1 MNNFDRVENA
11 PRDDRQQLIA
21 ELEPECKCPV
31 SWADGPVRNA
41 YRKVTDKCCLV
52 LFVLYLLAMIG
63 TGIYAYVNSDPRGI
77 NKVYD
82 SSGNICGEGKA
93 ADYPLLYMQTFSE
106 PYKSVCVKECPQ
118 FDYNQ
123 IKYNATGVST
133 YPDGTEIP
141 ELYIRDFNSKHAG
154 LSHTSSRDI
163 HEKEAFDFNEG
174 WVNGY
179 FTRDQWNSY
188 LGSDGVECL
197 PNNEI
202 KDCNYNPNSFYV
214 YDSYPVSGIFCAP
227 LSPKAGLL
235 FNKVSN
241 KFDNGDI
248 GDMMFALP
256 LFGWV
261 ALAALGMSLVFLIVI
276 TCCTRLITWFLIFS
290 LGVLFIAFGGVIIAN
305 YAYTGPLNDS
315 WNALRVKY
323 LEYLIVHKPYLLTL
337 AACMILFGLITFI
350 IMCKHRKSINIAI
363 PMIIIASRSTL
374 KNSLLIF
381 LSIFIMAAQLF
392 VFFIEV
398 FIVLKIYAMGVE
410 KRDSAAGSPFVTY
423 ETNSESH
430 ALIVLHVFGA
440 YWLITVLNNFNDFV
454 CAAIGVNYYWGSQIE
469 NMRIFCHSL
478 GHNIGSVAWS
488 ILLLP
493 IMLIKLAFGWI
504 DWLTSSDHPNAFQ
517 RGVRKIL
524 CPCCWFYERFI
535 DVISESYF
543 AITYIGSE
551 NFWPANKRYY
561 YLSEKYYDQSST
573 ISFVGGLFSLV
584 AKLLIVIATLAIGY
598 SIYKE
603 SIEYQQNIDNIGLL
617 FVLFALV
624 GFFVG
629 SLFVNL
635 FATTYDSMLT
645 CYLVELNIQ
654 DTSGRAITKCP
665 EELREVMRE
674 MKQEKDAGYNRLA

>member
-11 PRDDRQQLIA
+11 QRDDRQQLIA
-21 ELEPECKCPV
+21 DLEPEYKCPV

-41 YRKVTDKCCLV
+41 YRKVTDKFCLV

-82 SSGNICGEGKA
+82 SSGNICGEYDA
-93 ADYPLLYMQTFSE
+93 AEYPLLYMQTFTA
-106 PYKSVCVKECPQ
+106 PYKSVCVKECPT

-123 IKYNATGVST
+123 IKYNSTGVST
-133 YPDGTEIP
+133 YSEGSEIP
-141 ELYIRDFNSKHAG
+141 ELDFRAFNSKYGG
-154 LSHTSSRDI
+154 LSHTTSKDI
-163 HEKEAFDFNEG
+163 KEHEAFDYNEG
-174 WVNGY
+174 WANGQ
-179 FTRDQWNSY
+179 FTRDQWNNYLKSY
-188 LGSDGVECL
+188 DIECL
-197 PNNEI
+197 HNNEFKSCKFGENNFFI
-202 KDCNYNPNSFYV
+202 
-214 YDSYPVSGIFCAP
+214 YDSYPVSGIFCSP
-227 LSPKAGLL
+227 LSPKAGLM
-235 FNKVSN
+235 FNRVSS

-248 GDMMFALP
+248 GDMLFALP

-261 ALAALGMSLVFLIVI
+261 ALSALGMSLVFLIVI
-276 TCCTRLITWFLIFS
+276 TCCTRVITWFLIFA

-305 YAYTGPLNDS
+305 YVYTGPLNDS

-323 LEYLIVHKPYLLTL
+323 LEYFIVHKPQLLTL
-337 AACMILFGLITFI
+337 AAFMILFGFITFI

-363 PMIIIASRSTL
+363 PIITIASRSTL

-392 VFFIEV
+392 VFFIEAYL
-398 FIVLKIYAMGVE
+398 ILKMYAMGVE
-410 KRDSAAGSPFVTY
+410 KRDIDAGSPFVTY
-423 ETNSESH
+423 ETNTEIN
-430 ALIVLHVFGA
+430 ALIALHIFGA
-440 YWLITVLNNFNDFV
+440 YWLVVVLNNFNDFV

-469 NMRIFCHSL
+469 NIRIFCHSL

-493 IMLIKLAFGWI
+493 IMLVKIVFGWI
-504 DWLTSSDHPNAFQ
+504 DWLTSSDHPNALQ
-517 RGVRKIL
+517 RGIRKIL

-543 AITYIGSE
+543 AITYLGSE

-561 YLSEKYYDQSST
+561 FLSEKYYDQSST
-573 ISFVGGLFSLV
+573 ISFVGGLFATV
-584 AKLLIVIATLAIGY
+584 AKLLIVISTVAIGY

-603 SIEYQQNIDNIGLL
+603 SIKYQQNIDNIGLL
-617 FVLFALV
+617 FFLFAFV

-665 EELREVMRE
+665 EELREVMKE
-674 MKQEKDAGYNRLA
+674 LKQQKDAGYNRLA